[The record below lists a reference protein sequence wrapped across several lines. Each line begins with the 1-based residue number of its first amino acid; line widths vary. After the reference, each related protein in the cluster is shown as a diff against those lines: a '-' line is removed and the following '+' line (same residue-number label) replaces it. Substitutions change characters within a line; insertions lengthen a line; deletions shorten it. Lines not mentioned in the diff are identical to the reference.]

1 MVDMLVEGDL
11 DMTVAL
17 RVLRHV
23 GLSPGRPFGRTGRAD
38 FFARLPRY
46 NQAAGYGPWIA
57 LVDLETSPSC
67 VPHFVTQHLPNP
79 SQCMRFRVA
88 VHAIESWL
96 MADGDTLAR
105 FLRVSEAR
113 LPPDPDTIQHP
124 KQHLINIARRSRIAR
139 VRVGVV
145 PRAGSGA
152 SQGPLYTSLLQDFV
166 MNYWQPDVAAQNS
179 PSLNKCLLRL
189 QSLPA
194 CIPV

>member
-17 RVLRHV
+17 RVLRYV
-23 GLSPGRPFGRTGRAD
+23 GLPPGRPFGRSGRAD

-46 NQAAGYGPWIA
+46 NQAAGYGPWMA

-67 VPHFVTQHLPNP
+67 VPDFVTEHLPNP
-79 SQCMRFRVA
+79 SECMRFRVA

-96 MADGDTLAR
+96 MADSETLAR
-105 FLRVSEAR
+105 FLRVSGTR
-113 LPPDPDTIQHP
+113 FPTYPDAIQRP
-124 KQHLINIARRSRIAR
+124 KQHFIDIARHSRVAR
-139 VRVGVV
+139 LRFGLV

-166 MNYWQPDVAAQNS
+166 MNNWRPEVAAQNS
-179 PSLNKCLLRL
+179 PSLSKCLLRL
-189 QSLPA
+189 QTLPDCLPA
-194 CIPV
+194 

>member
-11 DMTVAL
+11 DMAVAL

-23 GLSPGRPFGRTGRAD
+23 GLPPGRPFGRSGRAD
-38 FFARLPRY
+38 LFARLPRY
-46 NQAAGYGPWIA
+46 NQAAGYGPWMA

-67 VPHFVTQHLPNP
+67 VADFVMEHLPNP

-96 MADGDTLAR
+96 MADNETLAR

-113 LPPDPDTIQHP
+113 LPLDPDVIQRP
-124 KQHLINIARRSRIAR
+124 KQHLIDIARHSRIAR
-139 VRVGVV
+139 IRFGVV

-179 PSLNKCLLRL
+179 PSLNKCIVRL
-189 QSLPA
+189 QTLPA
-194 CIPV
+194 CIPA